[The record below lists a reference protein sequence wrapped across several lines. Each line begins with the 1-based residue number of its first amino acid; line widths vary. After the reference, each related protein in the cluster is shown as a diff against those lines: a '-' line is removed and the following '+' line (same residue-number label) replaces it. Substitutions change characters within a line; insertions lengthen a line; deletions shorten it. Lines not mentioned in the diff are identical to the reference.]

1 MDKQKNIFLWRWTDR
16 DIDNSSNLRDTVEL
30 IFKAGF
36 ESILVIPD
44 LSIYKFTDKKVHR
57 AISKSSNYSKKRN
70 IKFYVMADPRHSSR
84 FFISRTE
91 ERTQCLIVP
100 AKMETGHNL
109 KYYNTAEIK
118 NGSFNIKIP
127 FSDKVNCPEIQ
138 EKAVLFSFSGI
149 EKVFLFKAEN
159 GVVEA
164 GSVKD
169 ITHISYSFSN
179 ISKGIIEVTGEINCE
194 ENGFFALA
202 LPRFDTNL
210 FDFAGRHS
218 NDLVYDFAN
227 KIFDAFTNL
236 DGMIWGSDDTSYG
249 IIKDIIPVNLSIYNS
264 FIAEYKYDIRDFLY
278 ALVLPVDDNT
288 HIKIRTDFFS
298 HLDTLVKESKKDFY
312 LTMHSFFPDM
322 ELINQYKI
330 SKGLSEESNK
340 LPSFDPWYYGK
351 ESAGYIT
358 QLEDN
363 ISPLLLPALVMSK
376 SFSLITGLSG
386 SAIDVSDNYSGYM
399 DMEYITDLCSLFS
412 VDFVMSKD
420 NLHYDKNNDNTVN
433 YLSEINEKMYKI
445 SKITKKRTPFS
456 EILFVYPVQTI
467 MNLLPGKR
475 ASAVKEIFR
484 IINQLTLNNIQVDIF
499 SPVHLTKSSIS
510 EKGIKLGSR
519 VYKSIIFPF
528 AEIVDQKTLQ
538 IIQKI
543 KQQNIPVIFL
553 GKIPAFTT
561 DSIKISEA
569 NYSFFNTDSDFIREI
584 APLLPEPVAK
594 FPKNSVGTHI
604 LLSDRTIILAAP
616 SEKNLEFSGK
626 IIFEEEEITV
636 KNEKSLVVLE
646 KIAGEKLKRIF

>member
-1 MDKQKNIFLWRWTDR
+1 
-16 DIDNSSNLRDTVEL
+16 
-30 IFKAGF
+30 
-36 ESILVIPD
+36 
-44 LSIYKFTDKKVHR
+44 
-57 AISKSSNYSKKRN
+57 
-70 IKFYVMADPRHSSR
+70 
-84 FFISRTE
+84 
-91 ERTQCLIVP
+91 
-100 AKMETGHNL
+100 
-109 KYYNTAEIK
+109 
-118 NGSFNIKIP
+118 
-127 FSDKVNCPEIQ
+127 
-138 EKAVLFSFSGI
+138 
-149 EKVFLFKAEN
+149 
-159 GVVEA
+159 
-164 GSVKD
+164 
-169 ITHISYSFSN
+169 
-179 ISKGIIEVTGEINCE
+179 
-194 ENGFFALA
+194 
-202 LPRFDTNL
+202 
-210 FDFAGRHS
+210 
-218 NDLVYDFAN
+218 
-227 KIFDAFTNL
+227 
-236 DGMIWGSDDTSYG
+236 MIWGSDDTSYG

-358 QLEDN
+358 QIEDN

-420 NLHYDKNNDNTVN
+420 NLHYDKSNDNTIN

-475 ASAVKEIFR
+475 ASAVREIFR

-510 EKGIKLGSR
+510 EKGIKLGNR

-528 AEIVDQKTLQ
+528 AEIVDRKTLQ
-538 IIQKI
+538 TIRKI
-543 KQQNIPVIFL
+543 NQYKIPLIFL
-553 GKIPAFTT
+553 GSAPAFTT